1 MTLRGEELFDMIDQ
15 KEPSSSEKGPA
26 FQIEGSFGE
35 DQLKDAAGSEPKE
48 DLYRTSPWT
57 SDEDPNVVYIR

>member
-1 MTLRGEELFDMIDQ
+1 MIDQ

-48 DLYRTSPWT
+48 DLYRTIPWT